1 MSIIN
6 PFIAIVEKFD
16 FKKRFIAL
24 MGLSLLVIVPVCF
37 LYIKSELKELNFSQ
51 NERETFELYKP
62 INSVRSAVYQLRSS
76 VLNALITGK
85 SVRLDA
91 SNIDNLMNNFEKS
104 NYVLYQASDSFKK
117 LLRDQDSLIQKLNT
131 VFSKDDLKEQESV
144 LNDISEGGRGLIGD
158 LANESQLTLDPDLTM
173 YQLVSM
179 FVGELPTFFDKFA
192 DMYDDVVRAYVNKT
206 PTDEMRMDYFESLG
220 YIQNAMAN
228 FRLEIDMISVNNP
241 ELSKKYDQFYQK
253 INTELQLFI
262 NQVNAVMLSTAPLS
276 TGENKFGPH
285 FDRMIEISENI
296 SEEALSDFGKLLNE
310 RITSIKMSIGIV
322 LGALLFVFFIYSM
335 IFVAFYKLTVSLI
348 EMLIKNT
355 HEIANGDLTSEIK
368 LYTNDEFSKL
378 VTALNLMRGKL
389 TDVVKKIQGAS
400 NAVARGAEEISQ
412 GNLDLS
418 SRTEKQASSLATT
431 AANMEELSIT
441 VRDNAEQAKKAAE
454 LSDQTRK
461 QADASGVVVNNAV
474 SAMNEINSS
483 SKKIAEISS
492 VIDEIAFQTNL
503 LALNAAVEAA
513 RAGEQGRGFAVVA
526 GEVRNLAQRTSTAA
540 KEISVLIR
548 DSVDRVSQGTDLVN
562 KSGDALAEIMQSVAK
577 ISDLIKNI
585 ATATNEQ
592 SNGLEG
598 INKAVTQMDAITQQ
612 NAALVEETA
621 AASEG
626 VDKQAKELINLIG
639 FFKCDNSLDV
649 DMKSP
654 SRGKQEKSSV
664 KKNSS
669 SNDDEKS
676 AEKKSS
682 EIKKYVPKEKRASV
696 EEDSWKE
703 F

>member
-1 MSIIN
+1 MI
-6 PFIAIVEKFD
+6 
-16 FKKRFIAL
+16 KRR
-24 MGLSLLVIVPVCF
+24 LLRPIQKLPEASPIQQR
-37 LYIKSELKELNFSQ
+37 LLHL
-51 NERETFELYKP
+51 ERW
-62 INSVRSAVYQLRSS
+62 SS